1 MFWFNGIL
9 SLNYCILGG
18 YSYVIGACSYTQ
30 HGKSAVV
37 NLTWVYKFTAVD
49 AEVK

>member
-1 MFWFNGIL
+1 MYTNR
-9 SLNYCILGG
+9 
-18 YSYVIGACSYTQ
+18 CSYTQ

-37 NLTWVYKFTAVD
+37 NLTRVYKFTAVD